1 MLLKQGIVGYFV
13 LQKGGVLTMEKEQYI
28 SAEVEV
34 ITFSSEDVIV
44 TSGCGSSIETR
55 PL

>member
-1 MLLKQGIVGYFV
+1 MFLKQGIVGYFV
-13 LQKGGVLTMEKEQYI
+13 LKQGRCFIMEKEQYI

-55 PL
+55 LL